1 VHTEIKEF
9 DTIPNN
15 APTVAVVTQIDTQAN
30 SFAITVQATDADNDK
45 LIYKVYTGNTK
56 DNITTLQYTSPEKE
70 TRRNRNSTTYNDKSE
85 YRSILPCRCI

>member
-1 VHTEIKEF
+1 MHTEIKEF

-56 DNITTLQYTSPEKE
+56 DNITTLQE